1 MLGQLD
7 AFIEEKPPAGVP
19 SMLLVPR
26 GNEVRVDSPRS
37 YLIAS
42 PRIRCLVHQE
52 WFELIWD
59 GQRLGPSCCL
69 EGITP

>member
-52 WFELIWD
+52 WF
-59 GQRLGPSCCL
+59 G
-69 EGITP
+69 